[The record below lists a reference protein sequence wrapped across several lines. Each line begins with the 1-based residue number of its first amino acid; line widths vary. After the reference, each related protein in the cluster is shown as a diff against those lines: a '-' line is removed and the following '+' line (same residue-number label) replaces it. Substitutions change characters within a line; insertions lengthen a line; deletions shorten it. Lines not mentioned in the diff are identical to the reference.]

1 MSDLTWIEIIYWGS
15 TIIGGTLFVLRT
27 ILLLVGGGI
36 GHDDFD
42 THFDG
47 GIDVDHDISLDA
59 DHTDSFADSDFSFK
73 LLSMQGLTAFFMMF
87 GLVGL
92 ALLKAKIAVA
102 ITMFGGGV
110 AGSFAVWVISLIF
123 VQMKRLQSDGTLNIQ
138 NAIGQSG
145 SVYLIIPTKGTGQ
158 VQVTVQGALR
168 IFDAI
173 STDGDIIETG
183 KKIRVSGTIDNN
195 TLVVEN
201 I

>member
-1 MSDLTWIEIIYWGS
+1 MSDMTWIEIIYWGS
-15 TIIGGTLFVLRT
+15 TIIGGTLFLLRT

-47 GIDVDHDISLDA
+47 DINVDHEIQLDT
-59 DHTDSFADSDFSFK
+59 DHTDTYVDSDFSFK

-92 ALLKAKIAVA
+92 ALLKAKLAVA
-102 ITMFGGGV
+102 ITMFGGGL
-110 AGSFAVWVISLIF
+110 AGLFAVWVISLIF
-123 VQMKRLQSDGTLNIQ
+123 SQMKRLQSDGTLQIQ

-145 SVYLIIPTKGTGQ
+145 SVYLLIPTKGTGQ
-158 VQVTVQGALR
+158 VQVTVQGALK

-173 STDGDIIETG
+173 SADEKIIESG
-183 KKIRVSGTIDNN
+183 KKIRVIGTIDNN
-195 TLVVEN
+195 TLIVEE

>member
-1 MSDLTWIEIIYWGS
+1 MSDLTWIEMIYWGS
-15 TIIGGTLFVLRT
+15 TVIGGTLFVLRT

-47 GIDVDHDISLDA
+47 GIDV

-173 STDGDIIETG
+173 STDGTIIETG

-195 TLVVEN
+195 TLVVEK